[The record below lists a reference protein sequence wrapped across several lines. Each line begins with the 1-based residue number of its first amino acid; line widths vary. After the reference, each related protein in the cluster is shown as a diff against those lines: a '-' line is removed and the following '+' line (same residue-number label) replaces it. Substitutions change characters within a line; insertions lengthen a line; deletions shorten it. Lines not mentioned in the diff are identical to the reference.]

1 MESLGDQHTWAISM
15 NFAFSSF
22 FPFFIFQ
29 ANIYS
34 GLILLTLVPA
44 SPTRIQFSPKKLH
57 VNRYEVPFLSSLVFI
72 SPPPTP
78 QAISSWSF
86 MALRGEN
93 QGIAVGPVL
102 VKDFVNIERIQV
114 SRFVT
119 QESDEASQRSL
130 FRSS

>member
-1 MESLGDQHTWAISM
+1 MESLGDQHTWAIST

-72 SPPPTP
+72 PPPP
-78 QAISSWSF
+78 GYF
-86 MALRGEN
+86 LLVLRGT
-93 QGIAVGPVL
+93 QGRKPRNSSRAIAG
-102 VKDFVNIERIQV
+102 
-114 SRFVT
+114 
-119 QESDEASQRSL
+119 
-130 FRSS
+130 